1 MSARTIEPARYLRMP
16 DGGLITI
23 GGLAASDSHHQHMPD
38 LHTGSSCRACFGW
51 QDDPATS
58 EAAVRDVFWLAVG
71 LAAVPDWRVW
81 ALAAASAVAVG
92 AAGWAVRGPR

>member
-16 DGGLITI
+16 NGGLITI

-51 QDDPATS
+51 QDDPRHLGGRRA
-58 EAAVRDVFWLAVG
+58 
-71 LAAVPDWRVW
+71 
-81 ALAAASAVAVG
+81 
-92 AAGWAVRGPR
+92 